1 MRRPALLIILWIAA
15 IPAHGEDLVSGL
27 SQDQIRITSNYTG
40 TDIFVFGAIESIAPN
55 DANAIRDV
63 VVVIRGPDADMTVR
77 RKARIAGVWVNR
89 NSMMLHDM
97 PSYYSVASSR
107 PLSKIASSET
117 LERYQI
123 GVANVQP
130 ESVGTHNPAKAEP
143 FRRAAV
149 ADRAHAGLYLE
160 DTSVEFLGN
169 SLFRARVPIPA
180 TVQRGEYTAEVLLFR
195 DGNVISAQSTP
206 LYVDQFGFERGILN
220 FARHEPFFYG
230 LCAVLIA
237 VLFGWLSSLMFRER
251 G

>member
-1 MRRPALLIILWIAA
+1 MLGEQTVDQNGRAFGLAGPDCKNEIIKFGRTRVLY
-15 IPAHGEDLVSGL
+15 S
-27 SQDQIRITSNYTG
+27 G
-40 TDIFVFGAIESIAPN
+40 TDIFVFGAIQSIATN
-55 DANAIRDV
+55 DTDATRDV

-77 RKARIAGVWVNR
+77 RKVRIAGVWVNR
-89 NSMMLHDM
+89 NSMTLHDM
-97 PSYYSVASSR
+97 PTYYSVASSR
-107 PLSKIASSET
+107 PLAKIATSET
-117 LERYQI
+117 LARYQI

-130 ESVGTHNPAKAEP
+130 ESVDAQNRARIEP

-149 ADRAHAGLYLE
+149 ADRAHAGLYHE
-160 DTSVEFLGN
+160 DISVEFLGN

-220 FARHEPFFYG
+220 FAHHDPFFYG
-230 LCAVLIA
+230 LCAVMIA

-251 G
+251 A

>member
-1 MRRPALLIILWIAA
+1 MKSFALTLLFSIAA
-15 IPAHGEDLVSGL
+15 TSACADDLVAGL

-40 TDIFVFGAIESIAPN
+40 TDITVFGAIESIAPN
-55 DANAIRDV
+55 DASATRDV

-89 NSMMLHDM
+89 NAMVLHDM
-97 PSYYSVASSR
+97 PTYYSVASSR
-107 PLSKIASSET
+107 PLAKIASAET

-123 GVANVQP
+123 GIANVQP
-130 ESVGTHNPAKAEP
+130 ESASINNPAKAEP
-143 FRRAAV
+143 FRKAAV
-149 ADRAHAGLYLE
+149 ADRAHAGLYSE

-195 DGNVISAQSTP
+195 DGNVVSAQSTP

-220 FARHEPFFYG
+220 FAHHDAFWYG
-230 LCAVLIA
+230 LTAVLIA
-237 VLFGWLSSLMFRER
+237 ALFGWLSSLMFRER

>member
-1 MRRPALLIILWIAA
+1 MRPLALLLFLWVTA
-15 IPAHGEDLVSGL
+15 IPARAEDLVSGL

-40 TDIFVFGAIESIAPN
+40 TDLTVFGAIEGIEPA
-55 DANAIRDV
+55 DANATRDV
-63 VVVIRGPDADMTVR
+63 VVVIRGPDADMVVR
-77 RKARIAGVWVNR
+77 RKVRIAGVWINR
-89 NSMMLHDM
+89 DAMALRDM
-97 PSYYSVASSR
+97 PTYYSVASSR
-107 PLSKIASSET
+107 PLAKIASRET

-143 FRRAAV
+143 FRVAAI

-195 DGNVISAQSTP
+195 DGNVVSAQSTP
-206 LYVDQFGFERGILN
+206 LYVDQFGFERRLFN
-220 FARHEPFFYG
+220 FAHRNALAYG
-230 LCAVLIA
+230 LTTVLMA
-237 VLFGWLSSLMFRER
+237 GLFGWLSSLMFRSR
-251 G
+251 S

>member
-1 MRRPALLIILWIAA
+1 MRHVALAVILWAA
-15 IPAHGEDLVSGL
+15 TIPAHAEDLVSGL

-40 TDIFVFGAIESIAPN
+40 TDIFVFGAIQSIEPN
-55 DANAIRDV
+55 EAGVVRDV
-63 VVVIRGPDADMTVR
+63 VVIIRGPDADMVVR
-77 RKARIAGVWVNR
+77 RRVRIAGVWVNR
-89 NSMMLHDM
+89 DAMTLHNM
-97 PSYYSVASSR
+97 PTYYSVASSR
-107 PLSKIASSET
+107 PLAKIATPET

-123 GVANVQP
+123 GVGNVQP
-130 ESVGTHNPAKAEP
+130 ESVGTQNAARLEP
-143 FRRAAV
+143 FRRAAA

-230 LCAVLIA
+230 LCAVMIA